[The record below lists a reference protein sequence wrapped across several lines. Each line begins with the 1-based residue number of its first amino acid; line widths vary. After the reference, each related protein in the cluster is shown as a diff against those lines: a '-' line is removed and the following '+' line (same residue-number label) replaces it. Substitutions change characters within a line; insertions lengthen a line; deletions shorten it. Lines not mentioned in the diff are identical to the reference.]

1 MSVIPYWAANPKQVS
16 PDWTVTLIGGSGEG
30 VSVGASVS
38 VGRDVNVIVEV
49 IAGAVGAFVEPG
61 VRLPPSKKTMINAPR
76 MIEITGP
83 AITTPTG
90 SDRFDDVPLIRAGA
104 RMALPVPDSKTIP
117 HTAQRA
123 AVSAIRVPQAGHI
136 RLGMAGRG
144 LVFVIFSPFGVG
156 RLYQTGFLRRYGGI
170 QQLPYFQG

>member
-1 MSVIPYWAANPKQVS
+1 M
-16 PDWTVTLIGGSGEG
+16 
-30 VSVGASVS
+30 GASVS
-38 VGRDVNVIVEV
+38 VGGGVSVIVEV
-49 IAGAVGAFVEPG
+49 RAGAVGAVVEPKG
-61 VRLPPSKKTMINAPR
+61 LLPPSKKTMISAPR

-156 RLYQTGFLRRYGGI
+156 RLYQTGFSGGRGGI
-170 QQLPYFQG
+170 Q